1 MTANTAQVLDIFEGE
16 TSAKFGD
23 SLQVEAVR
31 ELIADIREKGQMT
44 PAKSVLCATA
54 LRLAAI
60 VELPKSAVASVQAA
74 AQLTVLVEKL
84 TADVGDSAGMTEETK
99 ALIRALTI
107 DPALYAGTP
116 ASDPAEPVTP
126 QPAAT

>member
-1 MTANTAQVLDIFEGE
+1 
-16 TSAKFGD
+16 
-23 SLQVEAVR
+23 
-31 ELIADIREKGQMT
+31 MT

-60 VELPKSAVASVQAA
+60 VELPQVSRCLSAGGGSAP
-74 AQLTVLVEKL
+74 VLVE
-84 TADVGDSAGMTEETK
+84 ADRRCGDSAGMTEETK

-126 QPAAT
+126 QPATA

>member
-1 MTANTAQVLDIFEGE
+1 MTANTALKLDIFEGE

-60 VELPKSAVASVQAA
+60 VELPSQP
-74 AQLTVLVEKL
+74 L
-84 TADVGDSAGMTEETK
+84 
-99 ALIRALTI
+99 
-107 DPALYAGTP
+107 
-116 ASDPAEPVTP
+116 P
-126 QPAAT
+126 QCRQRRSSQSWSRS